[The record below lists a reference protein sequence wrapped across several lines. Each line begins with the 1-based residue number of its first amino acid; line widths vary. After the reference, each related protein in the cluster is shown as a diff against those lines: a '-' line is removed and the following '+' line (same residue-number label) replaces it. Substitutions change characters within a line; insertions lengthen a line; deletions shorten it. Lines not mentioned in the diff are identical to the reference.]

1 MPSLKAERRI
11 RPGSREGLAAAL
23 DWLSAGGAP
32 PRRPGLGSSRC
43 WALQGRRPRPPLPG
57 SERTPTP
64 RRRRVPAAR
73 PGLSPT
79 PPRLLPP
86 GPAPPGNR
94 WSCTAL
100 PVLPAVSQLLH
111 ARTWH
116 TVLVPELLSLG
127 SATASVRRLSV
138 ASGGIPTESR
148 SPRNRTR
155 PEPCPALWSLAKPGA
170 AAQVQS
176 PTETDGGSLGMLG
189 AGGAECRGGGVS
201 RCGRRRP
208 RRARRSPASRST
220 PALLPTLSGGSEG
233 SPPTKA

>member
-11 RPGSREGLAAAL
+11 RPGSRGLAAAL
-23 DWLSAGGAP
+23 GWLPAGGAP

-43 WALQGRRPRPPLPG
+43 WALQLRRPRPPLPG

-64 RRRRVPAAR
+64 RRRRRVPAAR

-86 GPAPPGNR
+86 GTAPPGNG

-100 PVLPAVSQLLH
+100 PVPAVSQLLH
-111 ARTWH
+111 ARTQS
-116 TVLVPELLSLG
+116 LSPG
-127 SATASVRRLSV
+127 SATASGRRLSV

-170 AAQVQS
+170 TAQIQS
-176 PTETDGGSLGMLG
+176 PTAKDGEFTGHARSR
-189 AGGAECRGGGVS
+189 AGPECRGGGVS

-208 RRARRSPASRST
+208 RRARRSPAGRSA
-220 PALLPTLSGGSEG
+220 PALFSTLSGGWRGSEG
-233 SPPTKA
+233 PFLKA